1 MFIKRNRKPQGA
13 CVGKVEPIEEGK
25 GEGLFLPGPQLQG
38 LRSEDIFVILMII
51 MIIVI
56 IMIIITCGQV
66 GCTMKRYRSMAM
78 SRMEKEERKTQVA

>member
-13 CVGKVEPIEEGK
+13 CEGKVEPIEEEK

-38 LRSEDIFVILMII
+38 LKSDEIFVILMII
-51 MIIVI
+51 MIM